1 MTPPYPSEITA
12 FEPPLPL
19 GISNDLPWG
28 GGGGMDIFW
37 NHTLLLWQF
46 NHLCAIGRH
55 ISAVLC
61 RCFKAICLLEFYPNM
76 ASITGFNFSSWNTLV
91 IDGHDV
97 EAVCKAFY
105 EAKTTKGR
113 PTAILAKT
121 YKGKGV
127 EGMVTGHIY
136 ALRGHV
142 TSFLWK
148 WKLYDFAFEKWL
160 VGHILNKIIVIWFFK
175 PVPFS

>member
-1 MTPPYPSEITA
+1 MNPPYPSEITA
-12 FEPPLPL
+12 LEPPLPL

-28 GGGGMDIFW
+28 GGGVCIFSGTTHCCCDSSTIFVLLVAIFQLSYVAVSRPFACW
-37 NHTLLLWQF
+37 NFTLTWPLL
-46 NHLCAIGRH
+46 
-55 ISAVLC
+55 
-61 RCFKAICLLEFYPNM
+61 
-76 ASITGFNFSSWNTLV
+76 ITGFNFSSWNTLV

-127 EGMVTGHIY
+127 EGMVISHM
-136 ALRGHV
+136 H
-142 TSFLWK
+142 
-148 WKLYDFAFEKWL
+148 
-160 VGHILNKIIVIWFFK
+160 
-175 PVPFS
+175 

>member
-1 MTPPYPSEITA
+1 MKTRRRQNSSYVRHFQSVSTSFQKHIVLLEIVALANSKKNRNIKANDVNPPSPSEFPMI
-12 FEPPLPL
+12 FR
-19 GISNDLPWG
+19 G
-28 GGGGMDIFW
+28 GGEGGMDIFW

-127 EGMVTGHIY
+127 EGMVIGHM
-136 ALRGHV
+136 H
-142 TSFLWK
+142 
-148 WKLYDFAFEKWL
+148 
-160 VGHILNKIIVIWFFK
+160 
-175 PVPFS
+175 

>member
-1 MTPPYPSEITA
+1 M
-12 FEPPLPL
+12 
-19 GISNDLPWG
+19 GGG

-127 EGMVTGHIY
+127 EGMVIGHM
-136 ALRGHV
+136 H
-142 TSFLWK
+142 
-148 WKLYDFAFEKWL
+148 
-160 VGHILNKIIVIWFFK
+160 
-175 PVPFS
+175 

>member
-1 MTPPYPSEITA
+1 MARKLMCTKINAS
-12 FEPPLPL
+12 
-19 GISNDLPWG
+19 
-28 GGGGMDIFW
+28 FW
-37 NHTLLLWQF
+37 NSHLFQSLLSQF
-46 NHLCAIGRH
+46 NPSLCHLSPYFNCLMSLFQGH
-55 ISAVLC
+55 VLVGV
-61 RCFKAICLLEFYPNM
+61 LPQHGLY
-76 ASITGFNFSSWNTLV
+76 TGFNFSSWNTLV

>member
-1 MTPPYPSEITA
+1 
-12 FEPPLPL
+12 
-19 GISNDLPWG
+19 
-28 GGGGMDIFW
+28 
-37 NHTLLLWQF
+37 
-46 NHLCAIGRH
+46 
-55 ISAVLC
+55 
-61 RCFKAICLLEFYPNM
+61 M

-127 EGMVTGHIY
+127 EGMVIGHM
-136 ALRGHV
+136 H
-142 TSFLWK
+142 
-148 WKLYDFAFEKWL
+148 
-160 VGHILNKIIVIWFFK
+160 
-175 PVPFS
+175 